1 MFQQEEEMAGSAML
15 CLTSQQNRWVL
26 IGVSNWR
33 ISCTPVEM
41 QRPRLYDK
49 VATNVNWI
57 RSVISE
63 A

>member
-1 MFQQEEEMAGSAML
+1 MAGSAML

-41 QRPRLYDK
+41 RRPRLYDK

-57 RSVISE
+57 RSVINE